1 MKKKLLFSALL
12 VAASIARADLAD
24 RLSNLQGYTVIGV
37 MTVTGWIDRAKGKK
51 GDSFEGCE
59 FDRVIIF
66 DDSKVLTCSTYSYSY
81 SYRPRAA
88 ILSNGSNFKM
98 IVGDEVYDMRR

>member
-1 MKKKLLFSALL
+1 
-12 VAASIARADLAD
+12 
-24 RLSNLQGYTVIGV
+24 
-37 MTVTGWIDRAKGKK
+37 MTVTGWIDRDKGKN

-59 FDRVIIF
+59 FGRIIIF
-66 DDSKVLTCSTYSYSY
+66 DDSKVLTCSSYSYSY

-88 ILSNGSNFKM
+88 ILSNGSGFKM

>member
-1 MKKKLLFSALL
+1 
-12 VAASIARADLAD
+12 
-24 RLSNLQGYTVIGV
+24 

-59 FDRVIIF
+59 FDRTIIF
-66 DDSKVLTCSTYSYSY
+66 DDSKVLTCASYSYSY

-88 ILSNGSNFKM
+88 ILSNGSSFKM
-98 IVGDEVYDMRR
+98 IIGDHVYDMRR